1 VISRMRETLKK
12 SSVSW
17 NLMIRLMKPLI
28 QEERYIMGNYQRIT
42 GRGTKSADL
51 FCSMGLTQLNAQI
64 PVVR

>member
-1 VISRMRETLKK
+1 
-12 SSVSW
+12 
-17 NLMIRLMKPLI
+17 MIRLMKPLI
-28 QEERYIMGNYQRIT
+28 QEERYVMGNYQRIT